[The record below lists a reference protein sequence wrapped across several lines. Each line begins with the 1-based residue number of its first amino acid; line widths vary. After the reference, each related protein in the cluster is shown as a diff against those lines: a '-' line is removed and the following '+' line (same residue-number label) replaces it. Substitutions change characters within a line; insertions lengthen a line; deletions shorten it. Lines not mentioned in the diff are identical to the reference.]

1 MIRTFVKKRFWL
13 TCVYYVAD
21 NGLAKFRGY
30 TGNIET
36 DSGTAHVGRSME
48 SSLAYIEEVFNDYK
62 RYSGVDHFVGRVAE
76 VGPGDNC
83 GVGLMCLAD
92 GCTSVDLVDRF
103 YSKRDVGQHAAI
115 YRALIERHAGPF
127 AKLGGFDVEDE
138 ATFPGLRRYY
148 GESAAAETFFA
159 EPDRYDF
166 IVSRAV
172 LEHVYDPRLAI
183 ERMVAALKHGGRLL
197 HKVDFR
203 DHSMFSD
210 YLHELKFFEV
220 PDWLYPRMT
229 RDTGRPNRI
238 LIDTYRGAL
247 SELIPDHEIL
257 VTRLAGVGDIDPHLP
272 YERIDAARRKAAV
285 DYVRS
290 VRSKFAR
297 SLRAISDEDL
307 SVAGIFFVAR
317 KR

>member
-13 TCVYYVAD
+13 TCAYYLVD
-21 NGLAKFRGY
+21 NALGKWRGY

-36 DSGTAHVGRSME
+36 ESGTAHVGLPVDD
-48 SSLAYIEEVFNDYK
+48 SLAYIEGVFADYK
-62 RYSGVDHFVGRVAE
+62 RYSGVGRFGGRVAE

-103 YSKRDVGQHAAI
+103 YSKRDAAQHAAI
-115 YRALIERHAGPF
+115 YRALIERYPDRF
-127 AKLGGFDVEDE
+127 ARLGDFDVHDE
-138 ATFPGLRRYY
+138 ATIPGLKRYY
-148 GESAAAETFFA
+148 GESASAERFFT
-159 EPDRYDF
+159 EPDRYAF

-172 LEHVYDPRLAI
+172 LEHVYDPPRAI
-183 ERMVAALKHGGRLL
+183 VNMVAALEPGGMLL

-210 YLHELKFFEV
+210 FMHELKFFEV
-220 PDWLYPRMT
+220 PDFLYPRMT
-229 RDTGRPNRI
+229 RDTGRPNRV
-238 LIDTYRGAL
+238 LIDTYRRVL
-247 SELIPDHEIL
+247 TEVIPDHELL
-257 VTRLAGVGDIDPHLP
+257 VTRLAGVGDIEPHLP
-272 YERIDAARRKAAV
+272 YERIDAGRRKAAV

-290 VRSKFAR
+290 VRSKFAK
-297 SLRAISDEDL
+297 SLREISDEDL
-307 SVAGIFFVAR
+307 SVAGIFLVAR

>member
-1 MIRTFVKKRFWL
+1 MIREFVKKRFWL
-13 TCVYYVAD
+13 TCAYYVVD
-21 NGLAKFRGY
+21 NASTRFRGY
-30 TGNIET
+30 TGDIET
-36 DSGTAHVGRSME
+36 DSGTAHLGRSIE

-62 RYSGVDHFVGRVAE
+62 RYSGVSQFSGNVAE

-103 YSKRDVGQHAAI
+103 YSKRDAEQHAGI
-115 YRALIERHAGPF
+115 YRALIERYPDRF
-127 AKLGGFDVEDE
+127 AKLGDLDVNDE
-138 ATFPGLRRYY
+138 TTFRGLRRYY
-148 GESAAAETFFA
+148 GERAAAETFFS
-159 EPDRYDF
+159 EPDRYRF

-183 ERMVAALKHGGRLL
+183 ERMVSALKQGGLML

-210 YLHELKFFEV
+210 NMHELKFFEV
-220 PDWLYPRMT
+220 PDFLYLRMT
-229 RDTGRPNRI
+229 RDTGRPNRV
-238 LIDTYRGAL
+238 LIDTYRRVLEDVA
-247 SELIPDHEIL
+247 PDHEIL

-272 YERIDAARRKAAV
+272 YDRIDAGRRKTSV

-290 VRSKFAR
+290 VRSKFAK

-307 SVAGIFFVAR
+307 SVAGIFLVAR
-317 KR
+317 K